1 MFSIDLLI
9 VVWGNFVMVAD
20 NGPMFYSCWRVN
32 YVEAGETYGL
42 EESVYW

>member
-9 VVWGNFVMVAD
+9 VVFFMAAD

-42 EESVYW
+42 EESVYR